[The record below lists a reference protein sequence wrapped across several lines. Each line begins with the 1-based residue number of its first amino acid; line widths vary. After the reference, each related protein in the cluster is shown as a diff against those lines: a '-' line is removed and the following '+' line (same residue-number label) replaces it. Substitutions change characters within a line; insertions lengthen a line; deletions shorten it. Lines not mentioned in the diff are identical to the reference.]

1 MYDYII
7 ATSSTSDLPRTYLEA
22 HNIPFIPYTYTI
34 GNDLYEDDC
43 REETRQKV
51 YEGMRNGDRLKTSMI
66 NEYIYDEFFESL
78 LAQGKDVI
86 FLDMSQKMSVS
97 YEKSKI
103 GAKMA
108 LEKYPER
115 KLYVMDTL
123 CISGGLGLLVDSM
136 VTLAEGGAGYDE
148 VIAWGEANK
157 LKIAHR
163 FTVDDLNY
171 LKAGGRVSNAAA
183 LVGGMLAIKPV
194 LYVPGG
200 GTLEVAKKVRGRK
213 AALNSI
219 LDSSKADLAEVDTK
233 GLKVHILQADCRAD
247 AEYVRDELKK
257 AYPDLGEITI
267 TSLGVVIGAH
277 CGPGLLTVFY
287 LCNGCLPYNEEV
299 ILFYQKIHGQSRSL
313 RPWIQIISSTSDS
326 PRTLTPRALSSSA
339 ARPSPAISRPVK
351 VPSYITPLPQDGL
364 FSLRSAILQPFLSAR
379 LTATSAPLE
388 YSAVTFLP
396 LQLTTAPPRRSLG
409 SRGVGKPPA
418 VSGQTGMSRYF
429 SRSAAIFS
437 AAIALCPPL
446 YLHSTPSRHAL
457 ISSASF
463 SLIAPTSSCSA
474 P

>member
-1 MYDYII
+1 MSDYII

-123 CISGGLGLLVDSM
+123 CISGGLGMLVDSM
-136 VTLAEGGAGYDE
+136 VTLAENGASYDE
-148 VIAWGEANK
+148 VIAWGEDNK

-194 LYVPGG
+194 LYVPDG
-200 GTLEVAKKVRGRK
+200 GTLDVAKKIRGRK
-213 AALNSI
+213 AALKSI
-219 LDSSKADLAEVDTK
+219 SDSVKADLAEVDTK
-233 GLKVHILQADCRAD
+233 DLTIHILQADCRAD

-257 AYPDLGEITI
+257 AFPDLGEITI

-277 CGPGLLTVFY
+277 CGPGLLTIFY
-287 LCNGCLPYNEEV
+287 LCNG
-299 ILFYQKIHGQSRSL
+299 R
-313 RPWIQIISSTSDS
+313 RP
-326 PRTLTPRALSSSA
+326 
-339 ARPSPAISRPVK
+339 
-351 VPSYITPLPQDGL
+351 
-364 FSLRSAILQPFLSAR
+364 
-379 LTATSAPLE
+379 
-388 YSAVTFLP
+388 
-396 LQLTTAPPRRSLG
+396 
-409 SRGVGKPPA
+409 
-418 VSGQTGMSRYF
+418 
-429 SRSAAIFS
+429 
-437 AAIALCPPL
+437 
-446 YLHSTPSRHAL
+446 
-457 ISSASF
+457 
-463 SLIAPTSSCSA
+463 
-474 P
+474 